1 MTTMDKPM
9 RPLRDIDTN
18 EHFTF
23 SSSLHS
29 AAEPHSLSAFFDAM
43 RIWRVWVRPTISNC

>member
-1 MTTMDKPM
+1 MTTIDKPM

-23 SSSLHS
+23 SSSLHGA
-29 AAEPHSLSAFFDAM
+29 AAEISRALIDS
-43 RIWRVWVRPTISNC
+43 RIGRGFRVITG